1 MDLYFLEVSFV
12 GLLSNEF
19 IGKLAMEN
27 AIEVLKVLERETKTI
42 RTKKTTLSNRPGKW
56 QRIYFQ

>member
-56 QRIYFQ
+56 